1 MVLRSLSTIRT
12 YLATRW
18 LYHTHTDKMV
28 LRTLEDREI
37 LLTNMK
43 MLLDVWPATNQAQ
56 QIPQLEEPSPTTGTP
71 PQWMGA
77 PGV

>member
-1 MVLRSLSTIRT
+1 MVLRSLSTTRT

-28 LRTLEDREI
+28 LRTLEDGEI

-71 PQWMGA
+71 PQWIGA